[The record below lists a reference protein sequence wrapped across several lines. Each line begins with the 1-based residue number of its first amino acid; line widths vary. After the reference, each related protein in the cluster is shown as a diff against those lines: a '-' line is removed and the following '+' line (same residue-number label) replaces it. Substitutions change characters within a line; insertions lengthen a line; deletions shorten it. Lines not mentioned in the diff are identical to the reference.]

1 MTSESFLD
9 FIAYF
14 RMHRDH
20 VPFQEKIV
28 FDRLIEDREPES
40 FLWGVTDYEEFTVLL
55 VNYGP
60 PHAREKFNVNIYLDR
75 SYVVYHEQDAV
86 DKLEAMLE
94 EGALGVFNENLTLCV
109 NALLGI
115 VQDGIRARLFLNLS
129 LDRGILQKFYA
140 EAFDEMISI
149 EY

>member
-9 FIAYF
+9 FIAWF

-20 VPFQEKIV
+20 IPFQEKIV

-40 FLWGVTDYEEFTVLL
+40 FLWGVSDYEEFSVLS

-60 PHAREKFNVNIYLDR
+60 PHAREKFTINVYMDR

-86 DKLEAMLE
+86 DKLDSMLN
-94 EGALGVFNENLTLCV
+94 EGDLGVFNQNLTTCV
-109 NALLGI
+109 GALLGI
-115 VQDGIRARLFLNLS
+115 VGDGIQSKLFLNLS